1 MVGSSDS
8 RTCRRCSL
16 SLHSGPSPDSWFRR
30 ASAAAGNFRPVARPA
45 DQGPGLSLAVTASS
59 SASSDFPPEEP
70 TADRVQVRE
79 ISSEEGSRLLRIV
92 PPGLRVG
99 GEPAAGADRGCC
111 PPRACRCRI
120 AEVTCTSPDRV
131 RDVIHNFDADGFDA
145 LYPRYRGGRPAT
157 FSADQRAEIT
167 KVARGRPTDH
177 GLPVS
182 TLEPAEAGRAPGRQG
197 VVDKGEVDKGEV
209 AKGVVDGYQPP
220 RTGPAAGPGG
230 RVRST
235 CRAPKTSTDPNDE
248 TKKNRVLE
256 LFAIADAPA
265 AARSR

>member
-1 MVGSSDS
+1 V
-8 RTCRRCSL
+8 
-16 SLHSGPSPDSWFRR
+16 P
-30 ASAAAGNFRPVARPA
+30 
-45 DQGPGLSLAVTASS
+45 
-59 SASSDFPPEEP
+59 
-70 TADRVQVRE
+70 VRE

-167 KVARGRPTDH
+167 KIARGPPTDH

-197 VVDKGEVDKGEV
+197 GGRQGGGRRLSATKDC
-209 AKGVVDGYQPP
+209 ACCWA
-220 RTGPAAGPGG
+220 RRAGPFNG
-230 RVRST
+230 

-248 TKKNRVLE
+248 TKRNRVLE
-256 LFAIADAPA
+256 LSAIADAPV
-265 AARSR
+265 AARPR

>member
-30 ASAAAGNFRPVARPA
+30 ASANAGNLRPVAPPA
-45 DQGPGLSLAVTASS
+45 DQGPGLSLAVTGAS

-70 TADRVQVRE
+70 TADRVPVRE
-79 ISSEEGSRLLRIV
+79 ISSEEGNRLLRIV
-92 PPGLRVG
+92 PPAPHRPGV
-99 GEPAAGADRGCC
+99 PAAGADRGCC

-131 RDVIHNFDADGFDA
+131 RDVVHNFDADGFDA

-167 KVARGRPTDH
+167 KVARGRPTDN
-177 GLPVS
+177 GLPDS

-197 VVDKGEVDKGEV
+197 GGRQGV
-209 AKGVVDGYQPP
+209 ADGYQPP
-220 RTGPAAGPGG
+220 WTGPAAGPGG

-235 CRAPKTSTDPNDE
+235 GAERRRPRPTRTTRPRRTGCSSC
-248 TKKNRVLE
+248 L
-256 LFAIADAPA
+256 
-265 AARSR
+265 RSPTLQRRRSQTCLLY

>member
-1 MVGSSDS
+1 
-8 RTCRRCSL
+8 
-16 SLHSGPSPDSWFRR
+16 
-30 ASAAAGNFRPVARPA
+30 
-45 DQGPGLSLAVTASS
+45 VTASS

-70 TADRVQVRE
+70 TADPVQVRE

-167 KVARGRPTDH
+167 KIARGPPTDH

-197 VVDKGEVDKGEV
+197 GGRQGGGRRLSATKDC
-209 AKGVVDGYQPP
+209 ACCWA
-220 RTGPAAGPGG
+220 RRAGPFNG
-230 RVRST
+230 

-248 TKKNRVLE
+248 TKRNRVLE
-256 LFAIADAPA
+256 LSAIADAPV
-265 AARSR
+265 AARPR

>member
-1 MVGSSDS
+1 
-8 RTCRRCSL
+8 
-16 SLHSGPSPDSWFRR
+16 
-30 ASAAAGNFRPVARPA
+30 
-45 DQGPGLSLAVTASS
+45 
-59 SASSDFPPEEP
+59 
-70 TADRVQVRE
+70 
-79 ISSEEGSRLLRIV
+79 
-92 PPGLRVG
+92 
-99 GEPAAGADRGCC
+99 
-111 PPRACRCRI
+111 
-120 AEVTCTSPDRV
+120 VTCTSPDRV

-145 LYPRYRGGRPAT
+145 LYPRYRGGRRAT

-197 VVDKGEVDKGEV
+197 GRSTVISHQGLRLLLGR
-209 AKGVVDGYQPP
+209 A
-220 RTGPAAGPGG
+220 RRAGPFNG
-230 RVRST
+230 

-256 LFAIADAPA
+256 LSANADAPA

>member
-70 TADRVQVRE
+70 TADRVPVRE

-120 AEVTCTSPDRV
+120 AEVTCTSPGPGPRRDPQLRRRRV
-131 RDVIHNFDADGFDA
+131 RRA
-145 LYPRYRGGRPAT
+145 LPALPGRPPRGGRRLSAT
-157 FSADQRAEIT
+157 KDWACCW
-167 KVARGRPTDH
+167 ARR
-177 GLPVS
+177 
-182 TLEPAEAGRAPGRQG
+182 
-197 VVDKGEVDKGEV
+197 
-209 AKGVVDGYQPP
+209 
-220 RTGPAAGPGG
+220 AGPFNG
-230 RVRST
+230 

-256 LFAIADAPA
+256 LAAIADAPA

>member
-1 MVGSSDS
+1 V
-8 RTCRRCSL
+8 
-16 SLHSGPSPDSWFRR
+16 P
-30 ASAAAGNFRPVARPA
+30 
-45 DQGPGLSLAVTASS
+45 
-59 SASSDFPPEEP
+59 
-70 TADRVQVRE
+70 VRE

-167 KVARGRPTDH
+167 KIARGGPPTTGCRFRRWSRPK
-177 GLPVS
+177 L
-182 TLEPAEAGRAPGRQG
+182 AEHLVAKG
-197 VVDKGEVDKGEV
+197 VV

-235 CRAPKTSTDPNDE
+235 GAERRRPRPTRTTRPRRTGCLSCLRSPTPQRRPGPGDPMVIVSLDEFGPLNPASPEEQAGMIRRYLGRRNPHADDEKLPEIVARAK
-248 TKKNRVLE
+248 V
-256 LFAIADAPA
+256 A
-265 AARSR
+265 